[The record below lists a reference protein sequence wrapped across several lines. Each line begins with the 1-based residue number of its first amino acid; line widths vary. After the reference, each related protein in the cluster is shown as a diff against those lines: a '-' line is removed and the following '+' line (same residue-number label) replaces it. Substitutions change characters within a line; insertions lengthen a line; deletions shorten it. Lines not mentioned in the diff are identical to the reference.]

1 MNNENNQ
8 GNVTNYVAPQQP
20 VQPVQPVTEPKKK
33 KTPVVLV
40 LNVIS
45 TIAAAVVSFIIF
57 KKIIID
63 GIIMIAGMIS
73 DPDVAGWLVFI
84 LPAFVIGVVIAI
96 AIIGFIW
103 ILDLAFVLGTTAISE
118 KLKKK
123 NK

>member
-20 VQPVQPVTEPKKK
+20 VQPVQPVNEPKKK

>member
-20 VQPVQPVTEPKKK
+20 VQPVQPVNEQKKK

-103 ILDLAFVLGTTAISE
+103 ILDLVFVLGTTSISE

-123 NK
+123 N